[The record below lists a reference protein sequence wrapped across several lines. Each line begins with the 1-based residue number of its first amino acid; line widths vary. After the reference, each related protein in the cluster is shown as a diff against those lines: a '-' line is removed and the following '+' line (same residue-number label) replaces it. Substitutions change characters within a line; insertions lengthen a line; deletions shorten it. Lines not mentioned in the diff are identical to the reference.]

1 MPSSALAFLFSTVPR
16 CWCFVLLC
24 LVPFRAVCAGMR
36 SGSCVQP
43 LRAFRLSV
51 GGIPGA
57 QTQGAVIL
65 LQLDTL
71 GITKLKIV

>member
-1 MPSSALAFLFSTVPR
+1 MAP
-16 CWCFVLLC
+16 VLNPAAEL
-24 LVPFRAVCAGMR
+24 PGE
-36 SGSCVQP
+36 

-57 QTQGAVIL
+57 PARGAVIL

>member
-1 MPSSALAFLFSTVPR
+1 
-16 CWCFVLLC
+16 
-24 LVPFRAVCAGMR
+24 MR

-57 QTQGAVIL
+57 QAQGAVIL